1 MAIDWNEVGA
11 VATGGA
17 AVVALFG
24 VGITTWLTRRQL
36 RQDRDQ
42 FAQDGY
48 NREAAAVRA
57 ALHEFEGV
65 ARGVCAQI
73 RDGAAV
79 VSMSWLT
86 AEALIDLA
94 RQDADDDNAAKDRLR
109 ALVLSGDSLLS
120 LWIRA
125 SENSP
130 AAVSL
135 FNEAP
140 TLPELGSKIRGEFSM
155 TSYLG
160 DMIFTIVNDIKII
173 LIQSLL
179 AVDHE
184 DIGSR
189 RRQRIVSQYLQGDTW
204 SELQVG
210 LARALRESLAPYVM
224 DRYFQTTITIDN
236 IMRRLVTVSEALSSE
251 QLVAASTADVD
262 GPRGGPSRIL
272 SIRALAQQLSNRVD
286 ARTASEMDRLID
298 QLEKQIAPKNDQ
310 STA

>member
-17 AVVALFG
+17 ALVALFG

-48 NREAAAVRA
+48 NRDAAAVRA

-94 RQDADDDNAAKDRLR
+94 RQDTGDDNAAQDRLR
-109 ALVLSGDSLLS
+109 ALVRSGNPLLS

-130 AAVSL
+130 TAARL
-135 FNEAP
+135 FNEAA

-160 DMIFTIVNDIKII
+160 DMIFAMVNDIKII
-173 LIQSLL
+173 LIQVLL
-179 AVDHE
+179 DVDHE
-184 DIGSR
+184 DVGSR
-189 RRQRIVSQYLQGDTW
+189 RRERIVSQALQGDTW
-204 SELQVG
+204 SDLHVG
-210 LARALRESLAPYVM
+210 LATALQGSLAPYVM
-224 DRYFQTTITIDN
+224 DRYFQATKTIEN
-236 IMRRLVTVSEALSSE
+236 IMRRLVTASETLASE

-262 GPRGGPSRIL
+262 GPRAGPSRIM

-286 ARTASEMDRLID
+286 ARTASEMDRQID
-298 QLEKQIAPKNDQ
+298 QLEQQIAQ
-310 STA
+310 